1 MPTQVIVK
9 ARRAKPFFFHHP
21 WVFSGAIERIDGDDP
36 DGSIVDVVASDGVFI
51 GRGYI
56 NRQSQIV
63 TRLLTWREDEEIDEA
78 FWRRRIE
85 GAVALREQT
94 LRVQQS
100 SNAYRLVNSEGDRL
114 SGLVVDKYDRCLAV
128 QFLTL
133 GTQQRKELICDLLED
148 ICKPEVI
155 YERSDLLPADAEGV
169 EAQSGLL
176 RGQEPPSS
184 VEVLENGLRFLVDVK
199 HGQKT
204 GSYLDQRENRL
215 MLAQY
220 TEGKSV
226 LDVFTYNAGFA
237 IHACAKGGATRAL
250 AVDVSAP
257 ATEIGRAN
265 VQANG
270 LGNVEFRVGRAQDVL
285 RELRQANERFG
296 VVVVDPPKFARSR
309 GGLKK
314 ALKAYRET
322 NLRAMHLLESDGI
335 LLTCSCSQ
343 YVDDDTFGRTLNE
356 AALEA
361 GKVLRVLRRG
371 SQPPDHPVV
380 AACPETRY
388 LKAYLCHVQDA

>member
-1 MPTQVIVK
+1 
-9 ARRAKPFFFHHP
+9 
-21 WVFSGAIERIDGDDP
+21 VFSGAVERIDGDGP
-36 DGSIVDVVASDGVFI
+36 DGSIVDVVTSDGIFI
-51 GRGYI
+51 GKGYI

-63 TRLLTWREDEEIDEA
+63 ARLLTWREDEEIDDA
-78 FWRRRIE
+78 FWRRRLE

-94 LRVQQS
+94 LRVQES
-100 SNAYRLVNSEGDRL
+100 SNAYRLINSEGDRL
-114 SGLVVDKYDRCLAV
+114 SGLVVDKYDRCLAA

-148 ICKPEVI
+148 LYKPESI
-155 YERSDLLPADAEGV
+155 YERTALLPADAEGI
-169 EAQSGLL
+169 EPQSGLL
-176 RGQEPPSS
+176 RGLDPPGP
-184 VEVLENGLRFLVDVK
+184 VEVIENGLRFLVDVK

-220 TEGKSV
+220 TEGKAV
-226 LDVFTYNAGFA
+226 LDIFTYNAGFA
-237 IHACAKGGATRAL
+237 IHACAKGGAARAL

-257 ATEIGRAN
+257 ATEIGRTNA
-265 VQANG
+265 QANG
-270 LGNVEFRVGRAQDVL
+270 LDNVEFRVGRAQDVL
-285 RELRQANERFG
+285 RELRQGGERFG

-322 NLRAMHLLESDGI
+322 NLRAMLLLDSDGI

-356 AALEA
+356 AAIEA